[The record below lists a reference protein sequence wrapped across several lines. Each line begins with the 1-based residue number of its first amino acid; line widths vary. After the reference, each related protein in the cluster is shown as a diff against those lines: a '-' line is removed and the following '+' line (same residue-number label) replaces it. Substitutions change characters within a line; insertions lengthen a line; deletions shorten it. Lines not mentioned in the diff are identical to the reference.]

1 MSIADPS
8 NSPDEPSGAPLV
20 TVAVINY
27 KGEEYLQELLGSLR
41 QQTFRDFETLLIDND
56 SQDGSLDLAGREFP
70 EVRLLP
76 QEKNLG
82 FAPAANLAAR
92 HSNSEFL
99 ALLNTDLRLDPVWL
113 QELVGI
119 ALGEASIAAV
129 ASKLLL
135 YHDPRRLNGVGGEM
149 NRLGFTWDRGM
160 FEEDRGQYDRSAQV
174 FFASAGAALFRRNLF
189 LQASAFDERFFMY
202 HEDVDLCWRFWIMG
216 YQVVTAPRAVAYHH
230 FGGSTRKEQGMS
242 WREGIG
248 ERNSLRSILKN
259 VEAHQ
264 LPGILWELLR
274 LPYGPRRKWRQLLAF
289 LWNLIHLPETL
300 RLRRS
305 IQKRRRRRDRELRYL
320 VVQLRDVPLRL

>member
-1 MSIADPS
+1 MSVANPG
-8 NSPDEPSGAPLV
+8 NGPDESSRPPLV

-27 KGEEYLQELLGSLR
+27 KGREYLQELLGSLR
-41 QQTFRDFETLLIDND
+41 RQTFRDFEILLIDNH
-56 SQDGSLDLAGREFP
+56 SQDGSLDLAGRDFP

-92 HSNSEFL
+92 QSNSEFL
-99 ALLNTDLRLDPVWL
+99 ALLNTDLRLDPDWL
-113 QELVGI
+113 QELVRTASNDG
-119 ALGEASIAAV
+119 SIAAV
-129 ASKLLL
+129 ASKMRL
-135 YHDPRRLNGVGGEM
+135 YHDPQRLNGVGGEM

-174 FFASAGAALFRRNLF
+174 FFASAGAALFRRPLF
-189 LQASAFDERFFMY
+189 LEAGAFDERFFMY

-259 VEAHQ
+259 LEAYQ
-264 LPGILWELLR
+264 LPGILWELLW
-274 LPYGPRRKWRQLLAF
+274 LPYGPRRKWRQMQAF
-289 LWNLIHLPETL
+289 LWNLVYLPETL
-300 RLRRS
+300 RLRRG